1 MVESQLRHFVQGK
14 PSRISSVISTL
25 HLLHPHQGIVGNG
38 DDTLTRVTLWRSE
51 CMELTDVCTL
61 QTCLFLQFTQRTLLS
76 TFVHLHESTRKSPS
90 PFERFDASLHQKHSQ
105 FCTVKPKD
113 DTVRRYTR
121 MGVLI
126 AVFQLFVCLV
136 NLIHIPFAL
145 KLRHKGNVFILNDKI
160 FCVKNTQEKR
170 FPFKNTTIYCLF
182 SSFFL
187 AAHANI
193 DYNIC
198 IFLRR
203 IMVIPSLLGHQINFA
218 WKLQPTAGRVVYRG
232 YTAPHPE
239 VFSSCWCLPP
249 QPIKVMKAMIA
260 YNCTNLKIFL
270 VKIDANLKITAA
282 QLQSCL
288 IDSTFLS
295 NICLLE

>member
-1 MVESQLRHFVQGK
+1 M
-14 PSRISSVISTL
+14 
-25 HLLHPHQGIVGNG
+25 
-38 DDTLTRVTLWRSE
+38 
-51 CMELTDVCTL
+51 TDVFSIET
-61 QTCLFLQFTQRTLLS
+61 TTIHCLFIIF
-76 TFVHLHESTRKSPS
+76 
-90 PFERFDASLHQKHSQ
+90 SLIS
-105 FCTVKPKD
+105 
-113 DTVRRYTR
+113 
-121 MGVLI
+121 
-126 AVFQLFVCLV
+126 
-136 NLIHIPFAL
+136 
-145 KLRHKGNVFILNDKI
+145 
-160 FCVKNTQEKR
+160 
-170 FPFKNTTIYCLF
+170 
-182 SSFFL
+182 
-187 AAHANI
+187 HANI

-203 IMVIPSLLGHQINFA
+203 IMVIPFLLGHQINFA

-232 YTAPHPE
+232 YTATPHPE